1 MLLKMLKSFYTK
13 LSLVMALVMYF
24 SYAIPTNGFKNGYLI
39 FVAVF
44 VFFFLPYFTKI
55 SEIVESFAFLKTAS
69 AFAGK
74 MARFLWQYLFNLFAI
89 TMLIK
94 GDIVQMDR
102 LDRVGGVFGAI
113 ALLSFASQGL
123 QYIMMALANRNIG
136 NMYLNITLALSINMC
151 LGAIASLGYENVQ
164 VFYVIFGIIMG
175 CIGAL
180 YSLYTDILG
189 ALPLKGGVGVFC
201 GTFNPVHVTHMKI
214 LKNFIEKRGLEKVY
228 LHSTVVPKLHQIF
241 LEDGVIRIKEKKDGM
256 RFYERTEKADFHI
269 NYFATGNA
277 FYEAENRYAMLKAA
291 VKDAGLEDK
300 VEILFMPEVY
310 EQKGFYGI
318 IDYVKEHNKGKRIY
332 GLHGSDGGGKMV
344 RAIYDEKFIIPNV
357 IRRTDNVSA
366 TAIRNGAKGMT
377 APTVDEIRK
386 VLRDDYLKHDNELF
400 VFNRDKYI
408 YKKGLLISEGSNA

>member
-1 MLLKMLKSFYTK
+1 MILKMLKSFYTK
-13 LSLVMALVMYF
+13 LSLIMALVMYF

-39 FVAVF
+39 FVSVF

-55 SEIVESFAFLKTAS
+55 SEIVESFAFLKTGS

-74 MARFLWQYLFNLFAI
+74 IARFLWQYLFNLFAI

-94 GDIVQMDR
+94 GDIVQTDR

-164 VFYVIFGIIMG
+164 VFYVIFGLIMG

-189 ALPLKGGVGVFC
+189 ILPLKGGVGVFC

-214 LKNFIEKRGLEKVY
+214 LKNFIEKRDLEKVY
-228 LHSTVVPKLHQIF
+228 LHSTVVPKLHQVF

-256 RFYERTEKADFHI
+256 RFYERTDKADFHI

-277 FYEAENRYAMLKAA
+277 FYEAENRFAMLKAA

-310 EQKGFYGI
+310 EKKGFYGI

-386 VLRDDYLKHDNELF
+386 VLRDDYPKHDNESF
-400 VFNRDKYI
+400 VFNGDKYI
-408 YKKGLLISEGSNA
+408 YRKGLLIAEGANA

>member
-300 VEILFMPEVY
+300 V
-310 EQKGFYGI
+310 
-318 IDYVKEHNKGKRIY
+318 
-332 GLHGSDGGGKMV
+332 
-344 RAIYDEKFIIPNV
+344 
-357 IRRTDNVSA
+357 
-366 TAIRNGAKGMT
+366 
-377 APTVDEIRK
+377 
-386 VLRDDYLKHDNELF
+386 
-400 VFNRDKYI
+400 
-408 YKKGLLISEGSNA
+408 